1 MTTKELQ
8 QEIIS
13 NMGRW
18 QKVENAAVAST
29 AQIMERTENPFLRI
43 VMEIILR
50 DSQMHQRIQEWVAE
64 SLQYRTVTLTPDEL
78 KQIWGMIEQHV
89 EIEKRTLELAKQSLA
104 SIRDKKMVMQ
114 EYLLQYLAEDE
125 RKHNQLLKQLETIKK
140 GVIP

>member
-13 NMGRW
+13 NMRRW

-140 GVIP
+140 GIIP